1 MNSARIFLKKEYHI
15 LCVVLFSIVTAIVFA
30 GLMGNNVKEVLED
43 YPNALG
49 ERIIEK
55 IYDSSEMQ
63 SINYIV
69 NGDSYTSQNNDPQLI
84 ISGVNTYISSI
95 NIVFGKPI
103 TQDIPIAVYWGIDG
117 EGFTPDRVK
126 TANANAGIQNIK
138 ISFGEK
144 ATDLRLD
151 IGTTENISF
160 TLSHVMINEGIPKT
174 LAGRLIQCIKEN
186 MGTKVWFDRFQIV
199 FIISVF
205 VLLHF
210 VVNIRNM
217 YKKLFEKRWIVA
229 GFLLLFL
236 VVNKYHGDSIT
247 CFDNYV
253 QTGEGSDYIY
263 PVLGEERPIRS
274 DEWLV
279 DTPIN
284 LSTQYLENPYGKYNY
299 LVRGT
304 NTINSSMLTIVSV
317 LNPVN
322 LVSILI
328 RFIFGYEYAYS
339 YTWYINILLSFL
351 FQLELFL
358 IMSSHKKL
366 LSTCGACMVV
376 LSSHYLWWGFSTL
389 ILYSSVA
396 LVCSYYFFKSDSRK
410 KRLLYAYG
418 TALGTALFALVL
430 YPAWEVPMAFYSL
443 VVFVWIVHDCWDNIK
458 KMSREDWTILVSA
471 LLLCIIMILQ
481 SIVLQME
488 YVEAISKTVY
498 PGKRIDNGG
507 FAIGKLFN
515 YISAI
520 SFAYKDCG
528 NPSERGMYITLF
540 PFPLIMALYTWIKG
554 NRRNWLLNGL
564 MIISV
569 FLGVY
574 TTVGLPS
581 VLAKITLMTSTVASR
596 CVDILGYTQV
606 ALFVVTLSAID
617 YEKKLEKK
625 YAFVLAIV
633 MSGIAMMMANHEM
646 PEYMSGEYR
655 IIFFEIFALIFFCF
669 IAKVDKK
676 IYNWGLIAV
685 IMISI
690 VTAIYVRPIV
700 KGTDAIYSKPVANEI
715 QRIASKDSEA
725 KWIAYD
731 SGVTAQFILACG
743 APAINSVNK
752 YPNMEL
758 WNKLDPTGNN
768 EYIYNRYAHF
778 AISFTDGETNME
790 LIQDDVIRLNLGFKD
805 LKKTEAKYI
814 FSTQPLNVDNQYAVF
829 NEVYYDYGAYIY
841 EVYYH

>member
-1 MNSARIFLKKEYHI
+1 MNSVRIFIKKEYHI
-15 LCVVLFSIVTAIVFA
+15 LCVILIAILISIVSA
-30 GLMGNNVKEVLED
+30 GLIGDNVEEVLKN
-43 YPNALG
+43 YSKASG
-49 ERIIEK
+49 ERIVEK
-55 IYDSSEMQ
+55 IYNSSEMQ
-63 SINYIV
+63 SINYFVI
-69 NGDSYTSQNNDPQLI
+69 GDSYTSQNNDPQLI

-95 NIVFGKPI
+95 NIVFGNPI
-103 TQDIPIAVYWGIDG
+103 TQDIPIAVYWGIEG

-126 TANANAGIQNIK
+126 TATANAGIQNIK
-138 ISFGEK
+138 IYFDEK
-144 ATDLRLD
+144 VTDLRLD

-174 LAGRLIQCIKEN
+174 LVGRLILCIKEN
-186 MGTKVWFDRFQIV
+186 MGTKVWFDRFQII

-205 VLLHF
+205 ILLHF
-210 VVNIRNM
+210 VVNIRNI
-217 YKKLFEKRWIVA
+217 YKKLFYKRWIVA
-229 GFLLLFL
+229 GVLLLFL

-263 PVLGEERPIRS
+263 PVLGEERAIRS

-304 NTINSSMLTIVSV
+304 DTINSSMLTIASA

-339 YTWYINILLSFL
+339 YSWYINIMLSFL

-389 ILYSSVA
+389 ILYSSAA
-396 LVCSYYFFKSDSRK
+396 LVCSYYFFKSNSVK
-410 KRLLYAYG
+410 KRLVYAYG
-418 TALGTALFALVL
+418 TALSAALFALVL
-430 YPAWEVPMAFYSL
+430 YPAWEVPMAFYSI
-443 VVFVWIVHDCWDNIK
+443 VVFIWIVHGCWDNIK
-458 KMSREDWTILVSA
+458 KMTRTDWTILVLA

-481 SIVLQME
+481 SIFTQIE
-488 YVEAISKTVY
+488 YIEAISKTVY
-498 PGKRIDNGG
+498 PGKRSENGG
-507 FAIGKLFN
+507 FSIGKLFN

-520 SFAYKDCG
+520 VFAYVDCG

-540 PFPLIMALYTWIKG
+540 PFPFIMTLYTWVKG

-564 MIISV
+564 MIISM

-581 VLAKITLMTSTVASR
+581 MLAKITLMTSTTAYR
-596 CVDILGYTQV
+596 CVDILGYVQV
-606 ALFVVTLSAID
+606 VLFVVTLSAID
-617 YEKKLEKK
+617 YKKKMDKK
-625 YAFVLAIV
+625 YAFALAVI
-633 MSGIAMMMANHEM
+633 MSGIAITMANREM
-646 PEYMSGEYR
+646 PDYMSGEYR
-655 IIFFEIFALIFFCF
+655 IIFFEIFSLIFFCF

-685 IMISI
+685 IMIAI

-700 KGTDAIYSKPVANEI
+700 KGTDAIYSKPVAKEI
-715 QRIASKDSEA
+715 QRIVSKDSGA

-731 SGVTAQFILACG
+731 SGVTSQFILACG
-743 APAINSVNK
+743 APTVNSVNK

-758 WNKLDPTGNN
+758 WNKLDSAGDN

-778 AISFTDGETNME
+778 VISFTDDETSME

-805 LKKTEAKYI
+805 LKKTEAEYV
-814 FSTQPLNVDNQYAVF
+814 FSSQPLNIDNQYVAF
-829 NEVYYDYGAYIY
+829 DEVYNSCNAYIY
-841 EVYYH
+841 KIHYY